1 MIADDFL
8 KSITPE
14 LKWLEKLIEFRAQS
28 FHDPNLEFDLIPFN
42 DLSEEDDIYSNIIKH
57 YQFTDIERG
66 IFIIAFANYFYNHI
80 FDPIVDLKLKFP
92 NRTQIGGVLTNQT
105 QFNPNLEFVCFLLTN
120 QTLSERLNCFNI
132 FKGNSSLLRFLIIDF
147 ETTNQPTSIWSKP
160 FTISY
165 DYSQLI
171 LTGSISKPDFS
182 SEFPAKLLKTNSS
195 WDDLILPENTLEDLN
210 EIVSWHYNEGKI
222 RNDWGYHKIVKPG
235 FRTVFFGPS
244 GTGKSLTAAVLG
256 QKLGIDVYRIDI
268 TKIVSKYI
276 GETVKNLESLFK
288 QAENKNWILFFDEA
302 ESLFGRRTTGGSVN
316 DKYANQEVGYLL
328 QRIEDYPGIVII
340 ATNLKSQMDDAF
352 LRRFQ
357 NYIHFPQPEQDLR
370 ETLWRNSFI
379 SENSDLTLDIDFKKL
394 ASQFEITGGVI
405 CNVIRAC
412 LIQAIIN
419 ESNTITT
426 NDVELAV
433 RKELS
438 KMGQFY
444 SNR

>member
-1 MIADDFL
+1 MIAGNFI
-8 KSITPE
+8 KSISAE
-14 LKWLEKLIEFRAQS
+14 LKWLEKLVEYRVGA
-28 FHDPNLEFDLIPFN
+28 FHDPNLEFDLIPFDDFSN
-42 DLSEEDDIYSNIIKH
+42 HDDIYANIIKH
-57 YQFTDIERG
+57 YQFNDIERG
-66 IFIIAFANYFYNHI
+66 ILIIAFANYFYNHI
-80 FDPIVDLKLKFP
+80 FDPIVDLKLKYP
-92 NRTQIGGVLTNQT
+92 NRTQVGGLLVNQT
-105 QFNPNLEFVCFLLTN
+105 EFSPNLEFVCFLLTKE
-120 QTLSERLNCFNI
+120 TLSERIECYDI
-132 FKGNSSLLRFLIIDF
+132 FKGNSSLLKFFIIEFDSR
-147 ETTNQPTSIWSKP
+147 NQSGSIWHKT

-171 LTGSISKPDFS
+171 LTGSVSKPDFS
-182 SEFPAKLLKTNSS
+182 SDFPAKLLTTNSS
-195 WDDLILPENTLEDLN
+195 WGDLLLPENTLNDLN
-210 EIVSWHYNEGKI
+210 EIISWHYNEEKI
-222 RNDWGYHKIVKPG
+222 REDWGYNKIVKPG

-244 GTGKSLTAAVLG
+244 GTGKSLTAAILG

-276 GETVKNLESLFK
+276 GETVKNLENLFK

-302 ESLFGRRTTGGSVN
+302 ESLFGRRTSGSSVN

-340 ATNLKSQMDDAF
+340 ATNLKSQMDEAF

-357 NYIHFPQPEQDLR
+357 NYIHFPQPEHDLR
-370 ETLWRNSFI
+370 ELLWENSFK
-379 SENSDLTLDIDFKKL
+379 SENSLLNLDIDYKKL

-405 CNVIRAC
+405 CNVIRTC

-419 ESNTITT
+419 ETNVINTD
-426 NDVELAV
+426 DVELAV